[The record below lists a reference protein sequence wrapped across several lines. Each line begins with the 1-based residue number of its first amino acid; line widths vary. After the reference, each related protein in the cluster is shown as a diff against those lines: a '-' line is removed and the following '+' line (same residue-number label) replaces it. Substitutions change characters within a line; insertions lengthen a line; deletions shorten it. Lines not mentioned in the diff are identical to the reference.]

1 MKLKNE
7 MSWSRTF
14 INSFEVDYSEIK
26 FGDIMA
32 KGAFGE
38 IYKAMFRENK
48 VAVKKLKKEHQ
59 KEGPIKDILNE
70 CSAL

>member
-1 MKLKNE
+1 MLQN
-7 MSWSRTF
+7 
-14 INSFEVDYSEIK
+14 FEVDFREIK
-26 FGDIMA
+26 FGDMMA

-59 KEGPIKDILNE
+59 KEGPIKDLLNE

>member
-1 MKLKNE
+1 M
-7 MSWSRTF
+7 
-14 INSFEVDYSEIK
+14 DYSEIK

>member
-1 MKLKNE
+1 M
-7 MSWSRTF
+7 
-14 INSFEVDYSEIK
+14 I
-26 FGDIMA
+26 A

-38 IYKAMFRENK
+38 IYKAMYKDIK
-48 VAVKKLKKEHQ
+48 VAVKRLKKDQQ